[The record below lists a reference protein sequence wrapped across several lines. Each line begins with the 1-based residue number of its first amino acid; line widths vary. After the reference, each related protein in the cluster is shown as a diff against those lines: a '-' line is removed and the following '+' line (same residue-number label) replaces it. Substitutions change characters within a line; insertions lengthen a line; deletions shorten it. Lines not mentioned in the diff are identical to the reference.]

1 MQNITAYNKALVAIG
16 TAAVAVA
23 VALGF
28 HVDPAA
34 VTAVEGAIAS
44 LLVFFV
50 PNKGS

>member
-1 MQNITAYNKALVAIG
+1 MVTQYDKALVAIG
-16 TAAVAVA
+16 TAVVAVG

-44 LLVFFV
+44 LLVFLV
-50 PNKGS
+50 PNKSA